1 MSCRLRPKNL
11 LQIEKGKHP
20 RGTDTIQFGDDRAFG
35 FSTRGS
41 PRTGKRTKGCCD
53 KRPDEKGPEQLQC
66 RMVRRR
72 RFQHQFYVPPG
83 ILPGRFMGRIFTA
96 EKCVKYL
103 VLLATPAGVPRVR
116 YVNDLVLQTAAKSA
130 IEPKKLFDKV
140 TNRNPTLRVCA
151 FLRGHSDGL
160 DLNSELCAR
169 PFGLLIGHPPS
180 LDYPPAK

>member
-11 LQIEKGKHP
+11 LQIEKGKHL

-103 VLLATPAGVPRVR
+103 VLLATPAGSSPTQRITNKNNDVNPLLSLADSANRVFDHKSEFSLWD
-116 YVNDLVLQTAAKSA
+116 NKCAAA
-130 IEPKKLFDKV
+130 
-140 TNRNPTLRVCA
+140 
-151 FLRGHSDGL
+151 
-160 DLNSELCAR
+160 AR
-169 PFGLLIGHPPS
+169 P
-180 LDYPPAK
+180 A